1 MQSLDDL
8 DTLLLVDL
16 LRDRSPARKS
26 LGQHYLID
34 DDVIDQTLQLTDEYE
49 SPLGPKS
56 HVLEIGPG
64 PGSLTLALLRSGAK
78 VSALEVDRESVSH
91 LERVFGRMD
100 CEVDIQEVDAV
111 SASWPPGITHVI
123 SNLPYQIS
131 SPILERIRT
140 QHAKKALK
148 LVILL
153 VQEEFADRMAMSSLP
168 YDIGPL
174 GLNLWLDF
182 EVVLSRKVPPSSF
195 IPSPR
200 VHSRLTVLKPSNRPQ
215 TEGLDRTLF
224 RIVTKHCF
232 SHRRRKLST
241 LLSKSPLRI
250 SRANG
255 WHKQRWDTA
264 ISELFDSG
272 VEGLTEDWAD
282 MRPEGLEPLDWV
294 SLVRYISSK

>member
-78 VSALEVDRESVSH
+78 VSALEVDKESVSH

-111 SASWPPGITHVI
+111 SASW
-123 SNLPYQIS
+123 
-131 SPILERIRT
+131 
-140 QHAKKALK
+140 
-148 LVILL
+148 
-153 VQEEFADRMAMSSLP
+153 
-168 YDIGPL
+168 
-174 GLNLWLDF
+174 
-182 EVVLSRKVPPSSF
+182 
-195 IPSPR
+195 
-200 VHSRLTVLKPSNRPQ
+200 
-215 TEGLDRTLF
+215 
-224 RIVTKHCF
+224 
-232 SHRRRKLST
+232 RR
-241 LLSKSPLRI
+241 
-250 SRANG
+250 
-255 WHKQRWDTA
+255 
-264 ISELFDSG
+264 ELH
-272 VEGLTEDWAD
+272 
-282 MRPEGLEPLDWV
+282 M
-294 SLVRYISSK
+294 